1 MNGIP
6 SEPKGYRLVTW
17 KKEPPDSRSRTKVAA
32 LYIIAF
38 LVCAVLVIVEF
49 VALVQAVI
57 FISSGHDD
65 TVFVFIAG
73 ALVAL
78 EMTFIAKS
86 VSIVF
91 GTITS
96 SAKK

>member
-6 SEPKGYRLVTW
+6 PEQKGYRLVTW
-17 KKEPPDSRSRTKVAA
+17 KKEPPDSRSRTKVAT
-32 LYIIAF
+32 LYMIAF
-38 LVCAVLVIVEF
+38 LVCTVLAFIEF
-49 VALVQAVI
+49 VALVQAILFISYGYDDIVSI
-57 FISSGHDD
+57 FISG
-65 TVFVFIAG
+65 T
-73 ALVAL
+73 LVAL
-78 EMTFIAKS
+78 GMTFIAKS